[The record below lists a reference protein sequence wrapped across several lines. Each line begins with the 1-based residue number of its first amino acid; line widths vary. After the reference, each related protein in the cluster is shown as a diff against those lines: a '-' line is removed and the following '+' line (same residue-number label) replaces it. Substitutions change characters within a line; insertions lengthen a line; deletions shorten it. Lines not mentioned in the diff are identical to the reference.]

1 MMYMNGG
8 KSKVDLYFAGSTHKK
23 SNAKLV
29 ERNCNRLFSQ
39 VINRSEMSKMAEL
52 KRSGEYIG
60 KIFMDSGAFTAHR
73 QGIEVDVDDYI
84 DYLNSLHDCLDVMAQ
99 VDTIPGQFG
108 KPKTKEQLNEAPK
121 LSWDNYLY
129 MRERVEDVDKLT
141 PIFHQGEDLYWLHN
155 MLEETFNGKH
165 VAYIGISPANDKPQ
179 KEKNKFIDMCFR
191 VIAKSSNPDVKT
203 HAYGMTNLKVLERYP
218 FTSADSSSWAM
229 CSVNGSIMSPYGV
242 IPISDR
248 LSVTKSYR
256 VLSDSQKAHIDKIIE
271 DRGYKVEDLRQDY
284 ICRQFWNIDYLQD
297 WAESYTYKPV
307 KVSRRSLLY

>member
-1 MMYMNGG
+1 MNGG
-8 KSKVDLYFAGSTHKK
+8 QYKLDLYFAGSTHKK

-52 KRSGEYIG
+52 KRSGEYTG

-84 DYLNSLHDCLDVMAQ
+84 NYLNSLHDCLDVMAQ

-155 MLEETFNGKH
+155 
-165 VAYIGISPANDKPQ
+165 ISAPLIRSFHFGCSKASP
-179 KEKNKFIDMCFR
+179 
-191 VIAKSSNPDVKT
+191 P
-203 HAYGMTNLKVLERYP
+203 MTPMTLFSCNIYMAPLG
-218 FTSADSSSWAM
+218 SSSLTYIYGNI
-229 CSVNGSIMSPYGV
+229 CSSLAYTCAL
-242 IPISDR
+242 
-248 LSVTKSYR
+248 LS
-256 VLSDSQKAHIDKIIE
+256 
-271 DRGYKVEDLRQDY
+271 
-284 ICRQFWNIDYLQD
+284 
-297 WAESYTYKPV
+297 
-307 KVSRRSLLY
+307 